1 VTDEDHDVVTAVS
14 VETTKRTSSPSYR
27 LALVVCGSGVIVSA
41 VVVLLMASTEGTDY
55 RQALLLVTVLA
66 GVAITSLSI
75 ALVVMLGREQKRS
88 ALVSEHM
95 TDQLAD
101 REHALMQSNK
111 ELERFATIAAH
122 DLQEPLR
129 TILTFTDLTER
140 RYGSTLEPDARDY
153 ILRVAGAA
161 QRMRNLI
168 EDLLLYARIGQA
180 ERQFE
185 QVDMAKVVDEAL
197 ANIEPL
203 IIETGAR
210 VEVGELPR
218 VMGNEQGLLQLMTNL
233 LSNAMKYKMADAPFV
248 RIESQR
254 REREWIIAVADN
266 GKGIDPVNHERIF
279 ELFRRL
285 EARGV
290 SGTGLGLAICARIV
304 DVHGGRIW
312 VRSALGKGATFYFTL
327 PVRTSTGKKSSRSKA

>member
-1 VTDEDHDVVTAVS
+1 MDTKQKGSAA
-14 VETTKRTSSPSYR
+14 TTSPSYR
-27 LALVVCGSGVIVSA
+27 LALIVAGAGVIVTS
-41 VVVLLMASTEGTDY
+41 VVVLLMTKTETTDY
-55 RQALLLVTVLA
+55 KRALLLVTVLA
-66 GVAITSLSI
+66 GVAITALSI
-75 ALVVMLGREQKRS
+75 ALFVMLGREQKRS
-88 ALVSEHM
+88 ALVSERM

-129 TILTFTDLTER
+129 TILTFTDLTDR
-140 RYGSTLEPDARDY
+140 RFGSTLDPDARDY
-153 ILRVAGAA
+153 LLRVAGAA
-161 QRMRNLI
+161 SRMRALI
-168 EDLLLYARIGQA
+168 EDLLLYARIGQV

-185 QVDMAKVVDEAL
+185 RVDLNRVAQEAM

-210 VEVGELPR
+210 IEMGELPV
-218 VMGNEQGLLQLMTNL
+218 VMGNEQGLQQLFTNL
-233 LSNAMKYKMADAPFV
+233 LSNAMKYKLADAPYV
-248 RIESQR
+248 RVEAQQ

-266 GKGIDPVNHERIF
+266 GKGIDPANHERIF

-285 EARGV
+285 EGRDV

-312 VRSALGKGATFYFTL
+312 VRSALGKGATFYFTM
-327 PVRTSTGKKSSRSKA
+327 PVRTSSARRSARGKV

>member
-1 VTDEDHDVVTAVS
+1 MAQ
-14 VETTKRTSSPSYR
+14 RTSSPSYR
-27 LALVVCGSGVIVSA
+27 LAIIVCATGVIVTGT
-41 VVVLLMASTEGTDY
+41 VVLLMSTSEETDFK
-55 RQALLLVTVLA
+55 RALLLVTVLA
-66 GVAITSLSI
+66 GVAITALSI
-75 ALVVMLGREQKRS
+75 ALVVMLAREQRRS
-88 ALVSEHM
+88 ARVSEHI

-140 RYGSTLEPDARDY
+140 RFGPTLEPEARDY

-161 QRMRNLI
+161 ARMRALI

-185 QVDMAKVVDEAL
+185 KVDLNKVAHEAV
-197 ANIEPL
+197 ANVEPL
-203 IIETGAR
+203 VIETGAR
-210 VEVGELPR
+210 VEIGDLPT
-218 VMGNEQGLLQLMTNL
+218 VMGNEQGLQQLFTNL

-248 RIESQR
+248 RIESQQR
-254 REREWIIAVADN
+254 DREWIVAVADN
-266 GKGIDPVNHERIF
+266 GKGIDPANHERIF

-285 EARGV
+285 ETRGI

-304 DVHGGRIW
+304 DVHGGHIW

-327 PVRTSTGKKSSRSKA
+327 PVRMTGGRRGSRSSQ

>member
-1 VTDEDHDVVTAVS
+1 MAHKTEY
-14 VETTKRTSSPSYR
+14 PSYR
-27 LALVVCGSGVIVSA
+27 LALIVCGAGVIVTSL
-41 VVVLLMASTEGTDY
+41 VFVLMASTEGTDY
-55 RQALLLVTVLA
+55 KQALLLVTVLA

-75 ALVVMLGREQKRS
+75 ALLVMLAREQRRS

-140 RYGSTLEPDARDY
+140 RFGPTLDPEARDY

-161 QRMRNLI
+161 ARMRALI

-185 QVDMAKVVDEAL
+185 RVDLNKVAAEAV
-197 ANIEPL
+197 ANVEPL
-203 IIETGAR
+203 VIDTGAHI
-210 VEVGELPR
+210 EIGELPT
-218 VMGNEQGLLQLMTNL
+218 VMGNDQGLQQLFTNL
-233 LSNAMKYKMADAPFV
+233 LSNAMKYKMTDAPYV
-248 RIESQR
+248 RIEAQQ
-254 REREWIIAVADN
+254 REREWIVAVADN
-266 GKGIDPVNHERIF
+266 GKGIDPANHKRIF

-285 EARGV
+285 EPRGI

-327 PVRTSTGKKSSRSKA
+327 PVRAAAGRRAAASKS

>member
-1 VTDEDHDVVTAVS
+1 MARAPS
-14 VETTKRTSSPSYR
+14 STTPSYR
-27 LALVVCGSGVIVSA
+27 LAIIVSGA
-41 VVVLLMASTEGTDY
+41 GIVVTALVVLLMSTTESTDY
-55 RQALLLVTVLA
+55 KQALLLVTVLA

-75 ALVVMLGREQKRS
+75 ALVVMLGREQMRS

-101 REHALMQSNK
+101 REHALMQSNR

-180 ERQFE
+180 ERQFQ
-185 QVDMAKVVDEAL
+185 QVD
-197 ANIEPL
+197 
-203 IIETGAR
+203 
-210 VEVGELPR
+210 
-218 VMGNEQGLLQLMTNL
+218 
-233 LSNAMKYKMADAPFV
+233 
-248 RIESQR
+248 
-254 REREWIIAVADN
+254 
-266 GKGIDPVNHERIF
+266 
-279 ELFRRL
+279 
-285 EARGV
+285 
-290 SGTGLGLAICARIV
+290 
-304 DVHGGRIW
+304 
-312 VRSALGKGATFYFTL
+312 
-327 PVRTSTGKKSSRSKA
+327 